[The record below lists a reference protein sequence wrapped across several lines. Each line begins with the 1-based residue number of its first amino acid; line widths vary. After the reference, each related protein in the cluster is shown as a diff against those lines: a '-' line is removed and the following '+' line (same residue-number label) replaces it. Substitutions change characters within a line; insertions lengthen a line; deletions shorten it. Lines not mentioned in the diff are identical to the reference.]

1 MVERGD
7 IVLVDLE
14 PVKGSEQGRIRPCLV
29 VQNDISNKYSPN
41 TIIVPITSKI
51 NDKEYPATVIINP
64 NESGLKEV
72 SSVLCNQIKTISI
85 KHRLIKKLG
94 SLNESKMIK
103 VNSALKVSLGLD

>member
-14 PVKGSEQGRIRPCLV
+14 PVKGSEQGRIRPCL
-29 VQNDISNKYSPN
+29 
-41 TIIVPITSKI
+41 
-51 NDKEYPATVIINP
+51 
-64 NESGLKEV
+64 
-72 SSVLCNQIKTISI
+72 SI